1 MSEMSMDLPA
11 HAEAPEGV
19 EGIEGVSL
27 DEAVDIL
34 RLLADRTRL
43 EILVLLIH
51 GERAVGAIAAAVRR
65 PVPGVS
71 QHLAKLR
78 GGHLV
83 TARRDGTTMYYA
95 LSSDHVESL
104 VTNVIQ
110 HSEHVLYT
118 VPPHHR

>member
-1 MSEMSMDLPA
+1 MNKMSMDLPA
-11 HAEAPEGV
+11 GAEAPESV
-19 EGIEGVSL
+19 EGVSL

-43 EILVLLIH
+43 EILVLLIG
-51 GERAVGAIAAAVRR
+51 GERAVGSIATAVQR

-83 TARRDGTTMYYA
+83 TVRREGTTMYYA
-95 LSSDHVESL
+95 LSSEHVQSL

-110 HSEHVLYT
+110 HSEHVLYA